1 MAHGM
6 RPAVAGSGW
15 LGFVHGSRVLAV
27 ATATDEFVQSAW
39 EAIVGDDAFQ
49 AILDLLTRHGL
60 ASTPDFVLVEWQQ
73 EAKADAA
80 DVRCIVRGAPVLDV
94 TDASGTHA
102 LSAAGIATWAE
113 RSLSDV
119 TAVDLTILGVPAS
132 GTELPM
138 VSGVTHLAGLRFDLG
153 AVSAPSTSS
162 QAAAARKPA
171 ARPAAGAKTTA
182 PPAAELPETTA
193 PPEAEPTET
202 TAPPEID
209 PPETTAPPETAPAE
223 IDVEATIMSEPEST
237 TEAATAAGETPAAV
251 AAGSDDPF
259 GETSHRPVADAVA
272 HASTIEAGG
281 AASAA
286 PASAPDGIEHDG
298 QTVLTSDVQKL
309 RRQRKTRRPAAAPPK
324 AEVAAKLVLAASPG
338 GTREP
343 LDEPLLVGRSPS
355 VSKVSGGAL
364 PRLLTIAGI
373 DQDISRNHVQFTLE
387 GGTVVVTDLH
397 SKNGTSIVLP
407 GKGPQTLRAG
417 EPTAVI
423 VGTVIDLGGGVTFT
437 VEEER

>member
-6 RPAVAGSGW
+6 RPAAAGTGW

-39 EAIVGDDAFQ
+39 AAILGDDAFQ

-73 EAKADAA
+73 DGTAPDSADATTI
-80 DVRCIVRGAPVLDV
+80 DVRCIVRGAPALDV
-94 TDASGTHA
+94 TDATGAHT
-102 LSAAGIATWAE
+102 LSAAGIATWVE
-113 RSLSDV
+113 RSLSGV
-119 TAVDLTILGVPAS
+119 TAADLTILGVTAS
-132 GTELPM
+132 GAELPM
-138 VSGVTHLAGLRFDLG
+138 QSGVTHLAGLRFDLG
-153 AVSAPSTSS
+153 TTSTPPAEASAP
-162 QAAAARKPA
+162 AEPA
-171 ARPAAGAKTTA
+171 
-182 PPAAELPETTA
+182 ETTA
-193 PPEAEPTET
+193 PPEV
-202 TAPPEID
+202 
-209 PPETTAPPETAPAE
+209 
-223 IDVEATIMSEPEST
+223 DVEATMVSKPE
-237 TEAATAAGETPAAV
+237 ATAAAASDPAPATPDPAPSAAEDE
-251 AAGSDDPF
+251 AGYDYLF
-259 GETSHRPVADAVA
+259 GETMHRSVAEAAV
-272 HASTIEAGG
+272 HVPDPEAEA
-281 AASAA
+281 AASDA
-286 PASAPDGIEHDG
+286 PGQTTGVETGGVEPDGVEHDG
-298 QTVLTSDVQKL
+298 ETVLTSDVQKL
-309 RRQRKTRRPAAAPPK
+309 RRQRKPRRAAAAPK
-324 AEVAAKLVLAASPG
+324 AEVAARLVLAASPG

-343 LDEPLLVGRSPS
+343 LTEPLLVGRSPS

-364 PRLLTIAGI
+364 PRLLTIGGP

-397 SKNGTSIVLP
+397 SKNGTLIVLP